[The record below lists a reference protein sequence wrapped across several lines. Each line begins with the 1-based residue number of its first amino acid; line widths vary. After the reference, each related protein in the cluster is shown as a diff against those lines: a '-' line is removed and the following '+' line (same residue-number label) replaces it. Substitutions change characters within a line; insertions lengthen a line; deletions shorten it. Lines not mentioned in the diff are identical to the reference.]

1 MHPQFVMGSLRGLR
15 VGVRCERVEERS
27 REAMRV
33 TLTLPLAWMERI
45 YNPKVSCQVVHVLPQ

>member
-1 MHPQFVMGSLRGLR
+1 MGSLRGIR

-45 YNPKVSCQVVHVLPQ
+45 YNPKVSCPVVHVLPQ